1 MSTLCLSVGTGV
13 QLFAALAHSYVQAN
27 WLQNVDHALRAP
39 NPLPRPRTSA
49 KSLDYDAN
57 LMSSDDASADT
68 DDEWERNIPQTA
80 EIEVYL
86 YLFYFTCGP
95 MSSSIY
101 P

>member
-1 MSTLCLSVGTGV
+1 M
-13 QLFAALAHSYVQAN
+13 
-27 WLQNVDHALRAP
+27 RAP

-49 KSLDYDAN
+49 KSSDYDAN

-86 YLFYFTCGP
+86 YLFHMRTHVVFNIPLNCSTY
-95 MSSSIY
+95 I
-101 P
+101 